1 MVSSLVA
8 AIQDDLKGCLRR
20 SPCASIAV
28 SGGGTPV
35 PLYDQLAKT
44 VIDWANVVVTL
55 TDERWVNSDSLES
68 NERMVKQHLLQYQAE
83 HARFIPIK
91 NDADTPECGAIALD
105 RVLQQ
110 ELPVLDLVIL
120 GMGNDGHFASLFPGA
135 AALEEGLS
143 LGNKARC
150 IAVRPP
156 STEIAR
162 ISLTLSMLL
171 TAKKIY
177 LLIVGKDKLA
187 TLENAIGQVHAS
199 AEDELPIVSVLR
211 QAEVPVHIYWS
222 EKPCV

>member
-1 MVSSLVA
+1 MVSSLVT

-35 PLYDQLAKT
+35 PLYDQLANT
-44 VIDWANVVVTL
+44 VIDWENVVVTL

-68 NERMVKQHLLQYQAE
+68 NERMVKRHLLRYRAAS
-83 HARFIPIK
+83 ARFIPLK
-91 NDADTPECGAIALD
+91 NDSDTPEQGAIPLD

-110 ELPVLDLVIL
+110 EFPALDLVIL

-143 LGNKARC
+143 LDNQARC

-171 TAKKIY
+171 TAKSIY
-177 LLIVGKDKLA
+177 LLIVGKDKLE
-187 TLENAIGQVHAS
+187 TLENAIEQMHAS
-199 AEDELPIVSVLR
+199 ADDELPIVSVLR
-211 QAEVPVHIYWS
+211 QTQVPVHIYWS
-222 EKPCV
+222 EKPSV